1 MFRPRLGNLQ
11 ANILHKINYN
21 CMLKSYSDSLRSQ
34 CMLKTLKY
42 VVIQYN
48 AKIIAILEV
57 PDLLRYLT

>member
-1 MFRPRLGNLQ
+1 
-11 ANILHKINYN
+11 
-21 CMLKSYSDSLRSQ
+21 MLNSCIDRLRSQ

-57 PDLLRYLT
+57 SELLRYLT